1 MTHLLLTMLLCTAP
15 LLAGAQSILI
25 AAEDDWAPYS
35 SRKGNSDQPEGLT
48 PQLVREIFASQHV
61 TVKFIAVPFS
71 RCLHMV
77 ATGSAV
83 ACFNTTIT
91 ADNRQQFIWHPTP
104 LFHEELAIFA
114 LKPAAA
120 HAPVTLKQL
129 AGRLVGITQGYTY
142 PSDFMN
148 APAIRRVT
156 ALSDDNLIS
165 MLLARRVDF
174 ILLNTMPGYLRANR
188 NPATAG
194 KLYKVG
200 VISRDGFWLNF
211 SRRHPDGAIMAQ
223 KFETGLQALKQSGRY
238 QQIMHAFHQRLGANP
253 PPAEPTRQH
262 HDAPR

>member
-1 MTHLLLTMLLCTAP
+1 MRHLLPTLLLCTAP

-35 SRKGNSDQPEGLT
+35 SRQGNSDQPEGLT
-48 PQLVREIFASQHV
+48 PQLVREIFASQQV
-61 TVKFIAVPFS
+61 TVRFIAVPFS
-71 RCLHMV
+71 RCLQMV

-91 ADNRQQFIWHPTP
+91 DDNRRQFIWHPTP

-114 LKPAAA
+114 LKPAAT
-120 HAPVTLKQL
+120 PLTLKNL

-142 PSDFMN
+142 PSNFMN

-174 ILLNTMPGYLRANR
+174 ILLNTLPGLLRASR
-188 NPATAG
+188 NAASAG
-194 KLYKVG
+194 KLHKVG

-211 SRRHPDGAIMAQ
+211 SRHHPDGAVMAR
-223 KFETGLQALKQSGRY
+223 KFEAGLQALKQSGRY
-238 QQIMHAFHQRLGANP
+238 QQIMHSFRQRLGAAPAGTESSAAP
-253 PPAEPTRQH
+253 P
-262 HDAPR
+262 